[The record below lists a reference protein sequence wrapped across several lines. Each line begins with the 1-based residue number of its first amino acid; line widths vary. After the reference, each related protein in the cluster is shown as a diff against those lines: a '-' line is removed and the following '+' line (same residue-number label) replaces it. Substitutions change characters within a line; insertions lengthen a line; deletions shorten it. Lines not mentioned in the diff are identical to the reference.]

1 MSTSLFGLMA
11 ILAMV
16 LGLLIPS
23 TRPASAS
30 AAQVGSD
37 HGVSRDTAPG
47 DDSGSED
54 SPDKGAERSG
64 EIKRSKEISR
74 NSEDNYK

>member
-23 TRPASAS
+23 TRSASAS

-37 HGVSRDTAPG
+37 HGVSRDTAQG
-47 DDSGSED
+47 DDSGSDEPD
-54 SPDKGAERSG
+54 SDDSSSSDSG
-64 EIKRSKEISR
+64 
-74 NSEDNYK
+74 D

>member
-30 AAQVGSD
+30 AAQVRSD
-37 HGVSRDTAPG
+37 HGVSRDTAKG
-47 DDSGSED
+47 DDAGSDEPDSDDSSSSDSGD
-54 SPDKGAERSG
+54 
-64 EIKRSKEISR
+64 
-74 NSEDNYK
+74 

>member
-37 HGVSRDTAPG
+37 RGVSRDTTQG
-47 DDSGSED
+47 DDAGSDEPD
-54 SPDKGAERSG
+54 SDDSSSSDSA
-64 EIKRSKEISR
+64 
-74 NSEDNYK
+74 D